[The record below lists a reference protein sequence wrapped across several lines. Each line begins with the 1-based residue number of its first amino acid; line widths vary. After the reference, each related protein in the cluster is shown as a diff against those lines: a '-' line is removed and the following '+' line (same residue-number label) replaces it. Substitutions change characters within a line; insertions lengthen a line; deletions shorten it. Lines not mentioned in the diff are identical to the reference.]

1 MPIEA
6 TSSFSQDL
14 AQVAAKVAADR
25 NLEPDFCERL
35 TRALTQL
42 WGVIAD
48 RMQDDDR
55 ARFDSILVRVV
66 PTTSVGARIEL
77 SDSLAR
83 SPAPPRGILL
93 VLAHDDIA
101 VAGPILRLSPA
112 LDDDD
117 LVDIARRCG
126 VTHMG
131 AIAERSE
138 LSLRVTDV
146 LVLRGDDHVRAV
158 VVANAGAHL
167 SDKSFARLSLQARD
181 DGAVGLVLVARDDLP
196 ELVVRFLQSNGSPE
210 IRRALLERENRPR
223 PSVVARQV
231 AKSIR
236 RTEDGWLE
244 HYDFEAARAVL
255 APLAEARHQV
265 DPFVRRLAQQDRFPE
280 LAVALAEVGALPL
293 DVVKHMLVS
302 VDTDPFVK
310 LARAIGL
317 KGDTVQEILM
327 VGPWLHRLDARS
339 REATMLAFQTTDADE
354 ARARVRRWAGG
365 EPH

>member
-14 AQVAAKVAADR
+14 AQVAAKLATDR
-25 NLEPDFCERL
+25 DLEPDFCERL

-42 WGVIAD
+42 WSAIAD
-48 RMQDDDR
+48 RMRDEDR

-66 PTTSVGARIEL
+66 PTTSVGTRIEL
-77 SDSLAR
+77 SDSIAR
-83 SPAPPRGILL
+83 SSTPPRGVLL
-93 VLAHDDIA
+93 VLAHDQIA

-112 LDDDD
+112 LADDD

-131 AIAERSE
+131 AIAERPE

-167 SDKSFARLSLQARD
+167 SDKSFARLSLQARE
-181 DGAVGLVLVARDDLP
+181 DGVFGLRLIARVDLP
-196 ELVVRFLQSNGSPE
+196 ELVVRFLQTNGGPE
-210 IRRALLERENRPR
+210 IRRALVDRNNRPR
-223 PSVVARQV
+223 PSVVAEQV

-244 HYDFEAARAVL
+244 HYDFEAARSIL
-255 APLAEARHQV
+255 GRLAEARHQP
-265 DPFVRRLAQQDRFPE
+265 DSFVRRLAQQDRFPE
-280 LAVALAEVGALPL
+280 LVVVLAEIGGLQL
-293 DVVKHMLVS
+293 DFVKHMLVS
-302 VDTDPFVK
+302 VDTDTFVK

-317 KGDTVQEILM
+317 KSETVQEILM
-327 VGPWLHRLDARS
+327 AGPWLHRLDARS
-339 REATMLAFQTTDADE
+339 REATMLAYQATDADE
-354 ARARVRRWAGG
+354 ARARVRSWGGG
-365 EPH
+365 EPR